1 MQRAGAAPMAERGL
15 TDPTEALSRASVFPT
30 RSVPAAP
37 GAPESEHPSP
47 SSAFNG
53 EDFLFHLYRG
63 SELLQDNCVPEAKEE
78 LERALRFQPTDAAGQ
93 GLLGIVYF
101 RLGMYPR
108 AIGIYEELI
117 RNFPHE
123 ISPKVNLALCYLKT
137 GQQHQARDVLEEVIH
152 REPDHKRAWGYY
164 GLALERLGE
173 YGKAQIAFGHA
184 GQPQLARR
192 MQNRVDQVAIDLEP
206 VEGEQ
211 QFDEVRLAAA
221 DAVQELEAHAPFIS
235 AREEAQEL
243 EPVRS
248 RRWRAVEPG
257 EEIVPRASR
266 PPPAS
271 LRGAGLGNLSL
282 PAVAE
287 PMELPPAS
295 RRPTVE
301 PPQPVTPLRETIP
314 GSPSALVA
322 EVAVGVPDPRER
334 LVLKGSIAV
343 VRIEVGF
350 AIRNEALRAVQPD
363 AAGFLRGAFRR
374 RMRGRASDEPF
385 GGPATPWTLLEG
397 TGTAVLAAGRDR
409 IVAALELGG
418 EFVYLREARLLGF
431 DSSARY
437 ENGRL
442 PAPAQEPAPI
452 VIVQLSGRGLVLVE
466 SERPLRALVVSPEH
480 RVIVRS
486 ESVAGWTGRM
496 LAQPLMAD
504 DSPTHAHGFVS
515 FSGEG
520 AVLLDDA

>member
-1 MQRAGAAPMAERGL
+1 MAERPSR
-15 TDPTEALSRASVFPT
+15 DPTEALSRASVFPT
-30 RSVPAAP
+30 RAVLEAP
-37 GAPESEHPSP
+37 GAPESEQPAP

-63 SELLQDNCVPEAKEE
+63 SELLQDNCVAEAKEE
-78 LERALRFQPTDAAGQ
+78 LERALRFQPRDSEGQ

-108 AIGIYEELI
+108 AIGIYEDLI
-117 RNFPHE
+117 KNFPQE

-137 GQQHQARDVLEEVIH
+137 GQQHQARDVLAEVIE
-152 REPDHKRAWGYY
+152 REPDHRRAWGYY

-173 YGKAQIAFGHA
+173 YGKAQAAFEHA

-192 MQNRVDQVAIDLEP
+192 MQGLAEDASLENEP
-206 VEGEQ
+206 GDAEHQ
-211 QFDEVRLAAA
+211 HDEVRLAAA
-221 DAVQELEAHAPFIS
+221 DAVHELDGMTPFVAAS
-235 AREEAQEL
+235 EEAGEL

-257 EEIVPRASR
+257 EEVVPAAPRQSR
-266 PPPAS
+266 PPSAPHR
-271 LRGAGLGNLSL
+271 LGALTQMSI
-282 PAVAE
+282 PVVSEAI
-287 PMELPPAS
+287 ELPPPA
-295 RRPTVE
+295 RRGVSE
-301 PPQPVTPLRETIP
+301 PPPPPAAAPAAPDATP

-322 EVAVGVPDPRER
+322 EVAVGVPDSRER
-334 LVLKGSIAV
+334 LVVRGSIAL
-343 VRIEVGF
+343 VRVEVGF
-350 AIRNEALRAVQPD
+350 AVRNEALRAVQPD
-363 AAGFLRGAFRR
+363 AAAFKQLTLRRRLRGRD
-374 RMRGRASDEPF
+374 SDEPF
-385 GGPATPWTLLEG
+385 GGPASPWSLLEG
-397 TGTAVLAAGRDR
+397 SGVAVLAAGASRS
-409 IVAALELGG
+409 VAALELGG

-442 PAPAQEPAPI
+442 PAPPQEPAPI

-466 SERPLRALVVSPEH
+466 SERPLRALLVTAERRVV
-480 RVIVRS
+480 VRS

-496 LAQPLMAD
+496 LAQPLTAEE
-504 DSPTHAHGFVS
+504 SPTRAHGFVS

>member
-1 MQRAGAAPMAERGL
+1 MAERGVH
-15 TDPTEALSRASVFPT
+15 DPTEALSRASVFPT
-30 RSVPAAP
+30 HSVPAAP
-37 GAPESEHPSP
+37 GAPESEHPAP

-173 YGKAQIAFGHA
+173 YGRAQVAFEHA

-192 MQNRVDQVAIDLEP
+192 MQNRIDQVAIDLEP
-206 VEGEQ
+206 AEGEQ
-211 QFDEVRLAAA
+211 QLDEVRLAAA
-221 DAVQELEAHAPFIS
+221 DAVQELDAQAPFIS
-235 AREEAQEL
+235 APEEAREL

-257 EEIVPRASR
+257 EDVLPVGTRPSR
-266 PPPAS
+266 PPPGPT
-271 LRGAGLGNLSL
+271 RAGGVANLGL
-282 PAVAE
+282 PALSE

-301 PPQPVTPLRETIP
+301 PPSSAAKPRETIP

-334 LVLKGSIAV
+334 LVIRDSIAV

-363 AAGFLRGAFRR
+363 SAGFMRSALRR
-374 RMRGRASDEPF
+374 RLRGRATDEPF

-397 TGTAVLAAGRDR
+397 TGTAVLAAGGERT
-409 IVAALELGG
+409 VAALELGG
-418 EFVYLREARLLGF
+418 EFVYLREARLIGF

-466 SERPLRALVVSPEH
+466 SERPLRALVVTAEH

-496 LAQPLMAD
+496 LAQPLTAD
-504 DSPTHAHGFVS
+504 DSPTRAHGFVS

>member
-1 MQRAGAAPMAERGL
+1 M
-15 TDPTEALSRASVFPT
+15 FPT
-30 RSVPAAP
+30 RAVLEPA
-37 GAPESEHPSP
+37 GTPESEHPAP

-63 SELLQDNCVPEAKEE
+63 SELLQDNCVSEAKEE
-78 LERALRFQPTDAAGQ
+78 LERALRFQPTDAEGQ

-117 RNFPHE
+117 RNFPQE

-137 GQQHQARDVLEEVIH
+137 GQQHQARDVLEEVIQ
-152 REPDHKRAWGYY
+152 REPEHRRAWGYY

-173 YGKAQIAFGHA
+173 YGKAQGAFERA

-192 MQNRVDQVAIDLEP
+192 MQNRLEAVAP
-206 VEGEQ
+206 VEEPGEAEHQ
-211 QFDEVRLAAA
+211 LDEVRLAAA
-221 DAVQELEAHAPFIS
+221 DAVQELDAQAPFVS
-235 AREEAQEL
+235 AREEAGEL
-243 EPVRS
+243 EALRS

-257 EEIVPRASR
+257 EEVVPRPSR
-266 PPPAS
+266 PPSGQNRVTP
-271 LRGAGLGNLSL
+271 LGALGV
-282 PAVAE
+282 PAVSE
-287 PMELPPAS
+287 PLELPPPS
-295 RRPTVE
+295 RRGPTE
-301 PPQPVTPLRETIP
+301 PPPAAPAPALAAP

-322 EVAVGVPDPRER
+322 GAAVALPDSRER
-334 LVLKGSIAV
+334 LVIRDSLAV
-343 VRIEVGF
+343 VRVEVGF
-350 AIRNEALRAVQPD
+350 ALRNDALRAVQPD
-363 AAGFLRGAFRR
+363 AAAFTRSALRR
-374 RMRGRASDEPF
+374 RQRGRVTDEPF
-385 GGPATPWTLLEG
+385 GGAATPWTLLEG
-397 TGTAVLAAGRDR
+397 SGLAVLAAGTGRS
-409 IVAALELGG
+409 VAALELGG
-418 EFVYLREARLLGF
+418 EFVYLRESRLLGF

-442 PAPAQEPAPI
+442 PAPPQEPAPV

-466 SERPLRALVVSPEH
+466 SERPLRALVVPADR

-496 LAQPLMAD
+496 LAQPITAED
-504 DSPTHAHGFVS
+504 APTHAHGFVS

>member
-1 MQRAGAAPMAERGL
+1 MAERPSR
-15 TDPTEALSRASVFPT
+15 DPTEALSRASMFPT
-30 RSVPAAP
+30 RAVLEPP
-37 GAPESEHPSP
+37 GAPESEHPAP

-63 SELLQDNCVPEAKEE
+63 SELLQDNCVSEAKEE
-78 LERALRFQPTDAAGQ
+78 LERALRFQPSDAEGQ

-108 AIGIYEELI
+108 AIGIYEDLI

-137 GQQHQARDVLEEVIH
+137 GQQHQARDVLEEVIQ
-152 REPDHKRAWGYY
+152 REPDHRRAWGYY

-173 YGKAQIAFGHA
+173 YGKAQGAFERA
-184 GQPQLARR
+184 GQPKLARR
-192 MQNRVDQVAIDLEP
+192 MENRLEAVAIAEEP
-206 VEGEQ
+206 GEAEHQ
-211 QFDEVRLAAA
+211 LDEVRLAAA
-221 DAVQELEAHAPFIS
+221 DAVQELDAQAPFVS
-235 AREEAQEL
+235 AREEAGEL
-243 EPVRS
+243 EAVRS

-257 EEIVPRASR
+257 EEVVPRPSR
-266 PPPAS
+266 PPSGQNRAVALGS
-271 LRGAGLGNLSL
+271 LGVPVVSEPMDVAPPSRRGATEPPP
-282 PAVAE
+282 PAV
-287 PMELPPAS
+287 PP
-295 RRPTVE
+295 
-301 PPQPVTPLRETIP
+301 PVAPAP

-322 EVAVGVPDPRER
+322 EAAVAVPDSRER
-334 LVLKGSIAV
+334 LVLRDSIAV

-350 AIRNEALRAVQPD
+350 ALRNDALRAVQPD
-363 AAGFLRGAFRR
+363 APAFARNALRR
-374 RMRGRASDEPF
+374 RLRGRATDEPF
-385 GGPATPWTLLEG
+385 GGASTPWTLLEG
-397 TGTAVLAAGRDR
+397 SGLAVLAAGPGRS
-409 IVAALELGG
+409 VAALELGG
-418 EFVYLREARLLGF
+418 EFVYLRESRLLGF

-442 PAPAQEPAPI
+442 PAPPQEPAPI

-466 SERPLRALVVSPEH
+466 SERPLRALVVIADR

-496 LAQPLMAD
+496 LAQPITAED
-504 DSPTHAHGFVS
+504 APTHAHGFVS

>member
-1 MQRAGAAPMAERGL
+1 MAERGL
-15 TDPTEALSRASVFPT
+15 RDPTEALSRASVFPT
-30 RSVPAAP
+30 QNVPAAP
-37 GAPESEHPSP
+37 GAPESEHPAP

-63 SELLQDNCVPEAKEE
+63 SELLQDNCVSEAKEE
-78 LERALRFQPTDAAGQ
+78 LERALRFQPSDASGQ

-173 YGKAQIAFGHA
+173 YGKAQVAFEHA

-192 MQNRVDQVAIDLEP
+192 MQNRIDQVAIELEP
-206 VEGEQ
+206 AEGEQ
-211 QFDEVRLAAA
+211 QLDEVRLAAA
-221 DAVQELEAHAPFIS
+221 VAVQELEAHAPFIP
-235 AREEAQEL
+235 APEEAGEL

-257 EEIVPRASR
+257 EEVVPAAPRPSR
-266 PPPAS
+266 PP
-271 LRGAGLGNLSL
+271 AGPTRVGLSL
-282 PAVAE
+282 PAVSE

-301 PPQPVTPLRETIP
+301 PPVPIVPPHETIP

-322 EVAVGVPDPRER
+322 QVAVGVPDPSER
-334 LVLKGSIAV
+334 LVIKGSVAV

-363 AAGFLRGAFRR
+363 AGSFVRSALRR
-374 RMRGRASDEPF
+374 RMRGRATEEPF

-397 TGTAVLAAGRDR
+397 TGTAVLATARER
-409 IVAALELGG
+409 TVAALELGG

-452 VIVQLSGRGLVLVE
+452 VIVQLSGRGIVLVE
-466 SERPLRALVVSPEH
+466 SERPLRALVVTTEK

-496 LAQPLMAD
+496 LAQPLTAD

-515 FSGEG
+515 FSGDG